1 MTVARQLLP
10 LTPAPVSTDLARMRQ
25 NLQRMQPAFSDKQA
39 MQVIEA
45 LRSDGATDVQIAER
59 ITGWSQTFET
69 LVRRLN
75 GWLYTRETRGADWVI
90 SSQSRSL
97 AAWRILTCWRARLAV
112 AGAMRFWISTACNW
126 AICQRCPRISGMSAA
141 WT

>member
-1 MTVARQLLP
+1 LTVARQLLP
-10 LTPAPVSTDLARMRQ
+10 LTPAPVSTGLVRMRQ

-45 LRSDGATDVQIAER
+45 LRSDGATDAQIAEQ

-75 GWLYTRETRGADWVI
+75 GWLYTGNPW
-90 SSQSRSL
+90 S
-97 AAWRILTCWRARLAV
+97 
-112 AGAMRFWISTACNW
+112 
-126 AICQRCPRISGMSAA
+126 
-141 WT
+141 